1 VPKMS
6 DRPSARIFVSCGQRA
21 SLGEVAIAR
30 KVKTAIEATDF
41 GGRHFEAYVAIDD
54 QALTNVTA
62 GVFARIDR
70 FEYFL
75 FIDFRREE
83 VTSNSAGKAG
93 PTYRGSLFVNQ
104 ELAIAA
110 FIARKPPISDFLA
123 FQEVGVEDRGGLLEY
138 AQANLKLHPFT
149 PEDRPRLQ
157 DLVVAAIK
165 EKVESGK
172 WTVDWRKELALDLVV
187 GPADDARYQEVRPT
201 RYFHI
206 HVKNESERTDAT
218 NCRAFL
224 RRWRKLNGRGEP
236 VGDFHS
242 PAPVELKW
250 AGIIES
256 SVVIS
261 PGEESGRDFDALFIY
276 HDEPTVATLGLNPFL
291 VDSSRVWETYKLRGT
306 GDYEL
311 EYVVRS
317 AEFEPAPITLK
328 LHLSPDLR
336 DTRLVDCRGGPS
348 TPTNGEVSSVTSAT
362 SSASSITMVPYV
374 QFGTIQAIVSKGPY
388 PDVSGVVPARRSE

>member
-1 VPKMS
+1 MLG
-6 DRPSARIFVSCGQRA
+6 RPSARIFVSCGQR
-21 SLGEVAIAR
+21 SSRGEVEIAR
-30 KVKTAIEATDF
+30 KVKAAIEATDF

-83 VTSNSAGKAG
+83 VTSNSAGKEG

-138 AQANLKLHPFT
+138 AQANLMLRPFS
-149 PEDRPRLQ
+149 PEDRPRLP

-165 EKVESGK
+165 EKIGSGK
-172 WTVDWRKELALDLVV
+172 WSVDWRKELALGLVV
-187 GPADDARYQEVRPT
+187 GPADDARYQAQRPT

-224 RRWRKLNGRGEP
+224 RRWRNLDARGEP
-236 VGDFHS
+236 AGDYHS
-242 PAPVELKW
+242 PPPVELKW

-261 PGEESGRDFDALFIY
+261 PGAESGRDFDALFIH
-276 HDEPTVATLGLNPFL
+276 HDDPTVATLGLNPFV
-291 VDSSRVWETYKLRGT
+291 VDSSRVWETYKLRGI

-328 LHLSPDLR
+328 LHLSPDLL
-336 DTRLVDCRGGPS
+336 DTRLVDIRGGSS
-348 TPTNGEVSSVTSAT
+348 TPTSGEVSSVSSAT
-362 SSASSITMVPYV
+362 SSAPSIAIVPCA
-374 QFGTIQAIVSKGPY
+374 QFGTIKPTVSRGPY
-388 PDVSGVVPARRSE
+388 PDESGVVPARRNE

>member
-1 VPKMS
+1 MS

-21 SLGEVAIAR
+21 SLGEVEIAH
-30 KVKTAIEATDF
+30 KIKAAIESTDF
-41 GGRHFEAYVAIDD
+41 KGKHFEAYVAIED

-83 VTSNSAGKAG
+83 ITPYAAGAKRT
-93 PTYRGSLFVNQ
+93 TYRGSLFVNQ

-138 AQANLKLHPFT
+138 AQANLQFHPFA
-149 PEDRPRLQ
+149 PEDRAKLP

-165 EKVESGK
+165 DKVESGK
-172 WTVDWRKELALDLVV
+172 WSVDWRRELVLGLVV
-187 GPADDARYQEVRPT
+187 GPPDDARYQEVRPT
-201 RYFHI
+201 RYFHV
-206 HVKNESERTDAT
+206 HVENESERTDAT

-224 RRWRKLNGRGEP
+224 RRWRKLNDRGEAVEDYHTP
-236 VGDFHS
+236 
-242 PAPVELKW
+242 PPIELKW

-261 PGEESGRDFDALFIY
+261 PGIESGRDFDALFIH
-276 HDEPTVATLGLNPFL
+276 HDEPVVATLGLNPFL

-328 LHLSPDLR
+328 LHLDPDIR
-336 DTRLVDCRGGPS
+336 NTRLVNSRGGPS
-348 TPTNGEVSSVTSAT
+348 TPTSGEVGTVPSVA

-374 QFGTIQAIVSKGPY
+374 QFGTVQAIISRGPY
-388 PDVSGVVPARRSE
+388 PDESGVVPARRGH